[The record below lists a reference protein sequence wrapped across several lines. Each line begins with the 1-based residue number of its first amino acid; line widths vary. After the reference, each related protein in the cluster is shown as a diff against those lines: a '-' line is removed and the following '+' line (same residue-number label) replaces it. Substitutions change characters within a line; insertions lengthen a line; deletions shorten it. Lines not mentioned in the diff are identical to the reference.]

1 VGPDYFQTLGLT
13 IVHGREFSGAGGD
26 GSGGT
31 VVVNERFVE
40 QFFAGRDPIGQRVTL
55 SPEDGPPVPA
65 RWLTIVGVA
74 PNLRQRRPPE
84 PEAIVYT
91 SYESAPS
98 ASAAIVVRGNRTP
111 EELARSLKEEVRA
124 LDPSLP
130 VDRVRTMRDVVREA
144 GWVGRLS
151 ATLFLTLMGIAV
163 GLSVL
168 GVYAVAAH
176 GVTRRTHEIGVR
188 LALGASKLAVVWMIL
203 RSGLQQVAAGFVVG
217 IGCTVVWEHLFSSG
231 DAAVR
236 ATDPRSLA
244 LVAGTLV
251 LLTCA
256 ACAVPAMRA
265 TRLDPLVAIRHE

>member
-1 VGPDYFQTLGLT
+1 
-13 IVHGREFSGAGGD
+13 
-26 GSGGT
+26 
-31 VVVNERFVE
+31 VVVNERFAE
-40 QFFAGRDPIGQRVTL
+40 QFLADRDPIGQRVTL
-55 SPEDGPPVPA
+55 SPVDGPPVPT

-84 PEAIVYT
+84 ADAIVYT

-98 ASAAIVVRGNRTP
+98 ASAAIIVRGNRTP
-111 EELARSLKEEVRA
+111 DELARSLKEEVRA
-124 LDPSLP
+124 IDPSLP

-144 GWVGRLS
+144 SWVGRIS
-151 ATLFLTLMGIAV
+151 AALFLTLMGIAV

-176 GVTRRTHEIGVR
+176 GVTRRTHEMGVR
-188 LALGASKLAVVWMIL
+188 LALGASKVAVVWMIL
-203 RSGLQQVAAGFVVG
+203 RAGLQQVAAGFVVG

-244 LVAGTLV
+244 MVAGALV